1 MPRRKYKKKHH
12 HRRVIRPA
20 KAHRNKTLNR
30 DLDAAYNHFA
40 GSRLHEVLLDLE
52 DLAVEN
58 SLAKG
63 YLLALRT
70 EIANRR
76 AKKHKGDMRQ
86 RLYKQEMHALNQLI
100 SHAQLQNY
108 RIERSP
114 TTDEGGPADVLYC
127 YLPE

>member
-40 GSRLHEVLLDLE
+40 GSRLHEGLLDLE
-52 DLAVEN
+52 VLAEES

-63 YLLALRT
+63 YLLAWRT
-70 EIANRR
+70 EITDRR
-76 AKKHKGDMRQ
+76 AQKHKGGMRE
-86 RLYKQEMHALNQLI
+86 RLCKQKRRAVNHLT
-100 SHAQLQNY
+100 SHA
-108 RIERSP
+108 
-114 TTDEGGPADVLYC
+114 
-127 YLPE
+127 